1 MKVSNNINHQFFDR
15 LNLSLLKRWWI
26 DVDKVNFLIIISMMV
41 FGLMMI
47 ASASPI
53 LAKKLSLNN
62 AFFLKKQ
69 IAFVVIGFF
78 LIIFLSILDYK
89 KIKLISIAGFT
100 TAVILLIA
108 VLVFGS
114 EIKGA
119 KRWLSILGFNIQ
131 PSEFAKTFFVV
142 VNAFIL
148 TKFHNRKFFMNYS
161 LSLILYLSI
170 VALLVLQPDFGMVFT
185 FTMIW
190 AAQLFLFG
198 LPMLLVFSLSIAG
211 IVGFVF
217 VYKNFPHVQDRIIRF
232 LDMGSGNYQAER
244 SLDAF
249 VSGSFFG
256 KGPTN
261 GFVKD
266 FIPDAHTDFI
276 FAVVA
281 EEFGIISCSF
291 ILLIFLYLVTR
302 ILIRASSEKNM
313 VKYLA
318 LCGLA
323 AQFTIQIIVN
333 VGVSLSVLPTKG
345 MTLPLISYG
354 GSSMI
359 ASSICFGFILA
370 LTKKKYHDDTD
381 YGNIKSHL

>member
-1 MKVSNNINHQFFDR
+1 MKDAKNVNHQFFDR
-15 LNLSLLKRWWI
+15 LNLGLLKKWWI
-26 DVDKVNFLIIISMMV
+26 DVDKINFLIITCMMV
-41 FGLMMI
+41 FGVMMI
-47 ASASPI
+47 ASTSPI
-53 LAKKLSLNN
+53 LAKKLSLESTY
-62 AFFLKKQ
+62 FLKKQ
-69 IAFVVIGFF
+69 SVFAVLGFF

-89 KIKLISIAGFT
+89 KIKLISIAGLAG
-100 TAVILLIA
+100 AVILLMA
-108 VLVFGS
+108 VLIFGS
-114 EIKGA
+114 EIKGS
-119 KRWLSILGFNIQ
+119 KRWLSIFGINIQ

-148 TKFHNRKFFMNYS
+148 TKFHDRKFFLNYS
-161 LSLILYLSI
+161 LSLALYLSM

-211 IVGFVF
+211 IIGFVF
-217 VYKNFPHVQDRIIRF
+217 VYRNFPHVQDRIMRF
-232 LDMGSGNYQAER
+232 LDMGSSNYQAER

-276 FAVVA
+276 FAVIA

-291 ILLIFLYLVTR
+291 ILLIFLYLITR

-313 VKYLA
+313 VRYLA

-370 LTKKKYHDDTD
+370 LTKKKYHDETD